1 MTRCRAPKTEGTDYD
16 DSVDIATCITV
27 LCAAPNLVECTFDRA
42 RFYGHDDDL
51 ASIHHICGQPE
62 ALDRIRGEMNKTTK
76 ATSYDMRA
84 KGKSPAPPRQ
94 CSLYDFR
101 GCIASLASTT
111 HPALLVLSLGDLH
124 RVLSWMRAGLCGW
137 RYVTSG
143 KALLLNTSASTV
155 FVIITAVPKN
165 LETAETFVRSASQN
179 GLERSLTYIA

>member
-1 MTRCRAPKTEGTDYD
+1 
-16 DSVDIATCITV
+16 
-27 LCAAPNLVECTFDRA
+27 
-42 RFYGHDDDL
+42 
-51 ASIHHICGQPE
+51 
-62 ALDRIRGEMNKTTK
+62 
-76 ATSYDMRA
+76 
-84 KGKSPAPPRQ
+84 
-94 CSLYDFR
+94 
-101 GCIASLASTT
+101 
-111 HPALLVLSLGDLH
+111 VLSLGDLH

>member
-1 MTRCRAPKTEGTDYD
+1 MSSPKTEGTDYD

-84 KGKSPAPPRQ
+84 KGKSPAPPPNAVFMIFEAVLPPLLPLRIQ
-94 CSLYDFR
+94 LYLSL
-101 GCIASLASTT
+101 
-111 HPALLVLSLGDLH
+111 LGDLH

-165 LETAETFVRSASQN
+165 LETARLLFDRLPKMDLSEV
-179 GLERSLTYIA
+179 